1 MNNKQDFFE
10 LLRSNDKEK
19 IKEFVLENGKEGKV
33 FCPISFEKEE
43 GNTDDK
49 DK

>member
-10 LLRSNDKEK
+10 LLRSNDK
-19 IKEFVLENGKEGKV
+19 GKV